1 MSDYLKLANK
11 EVKKYLEQET
21 ISEESILKLS
31 GFSKS
36 TNLTQESLTNILQA
50 IGKEIEEKKEDFR
63 KLEKAIKTQ
72 IQKDVLAKRNNMAK
86 AFQRDNDIAEKQS
99 VGNQSENEER
109 LNQFEKIKVLG
120 TGNFS
125 VKFFVIIIYVNF
137 IKEIYLVEDSKNN
150 NEVSALKIF
159 NKEKVTRIRKH
170 QDILMEKYALEKLKD
185 SKYVIDLLE
194 TFKDDI
200 NLCMRFEALQDG
212 ELWDIMKEFG

>member
-63 KLEKAIKTQ
+63 KFEKAIKTQ

-86 AFQRDNDIAEKQS
+86 AFQIDNDIAEK
-99 VGNQSENEER
+99 
-109 LNQFEKIKVLG
+109 
-120 TGNFS
+120 
-125 VKFFVIIIYVNF
+125 
-137 IKEIYLVEDSKNN
+137 
-150 NEVSALKIF
+150 
-159 NKEKVTRIRKH
+159 
-170 QDILMEKYALEKLKD
+170 
-185 SKYVIDLLE
+185 
-194 TFKDDI
+194 
-200 NLCMRFEALQDG
+200 
-212 ELWDIMKEFG
+212 

>member
-86 AFQRDNDIAEKQS
+86 AFQIDNDIAEK
-99 VGNQSENEER
+99 
-109 LNQFEKIKVLG
+109 
-120 TGNFS
+120 
-125 VKFFVIIIYVNF
+125 
-137 IKEIYLVEDSKNN
+137 
-150 NEVSALKIF
+150 
-159 NKEKVTRIRKH
+159 
-170 QDILMEKYALEKLKD
+170 
-185 SKYVIDLLE
+185 
-194 TFKDDI
+194 
-200 NLCMRFEALQDG
+200 
-212 ELWDIMKEFG
+212 